1 MNASALEFFKIVSAS
16 LGVSGALFFFLFVG
30 WVPSPITE
38 RLDAHDASTAE
49 TVRIQ
54 KVQCAILAKLAN
66 ASDAQCYF
74 PPRSPMTSLLPAR
87 NESLHP

>member
-1 MNASALEFFKIVSAS
+1 MNPSLLDLFKVVSAS

-49 TVRIQ
+49 TVRIL
-54 KVQCAILAKLAN
+54 KVQCAILAKLAD
-66 ASDAQCYF
+66 AGDAQCYF

-87 NESLHP
+87 NEPFHP